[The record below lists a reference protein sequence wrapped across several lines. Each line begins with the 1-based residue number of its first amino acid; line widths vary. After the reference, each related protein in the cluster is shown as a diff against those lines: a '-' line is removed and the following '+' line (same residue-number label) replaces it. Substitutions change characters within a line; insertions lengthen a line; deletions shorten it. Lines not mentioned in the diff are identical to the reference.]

1 VKLLYATAFALFSL
15 AASLASPAQS
25 LDPSLLSALCSD
37 DYYEDTAG
45 VCSAP
50 APPVALPDVLTVE
63 AIIEKYGVIVA
74 CDLNDVSVIALL
86 VDPDASLSGGSI
98 HPRRKS
104 PTAEKAIVTEDET
117 STDPSSEPA
126 TIASPIVATE
136 TQLRQSDDD
145 ADEVTITGPTA
156 ADMPVAGAGPPA
168 DDKRTTE

>member
-1 VKLLYATAFALFSL
+1 VKFLYATAFALFSL
-15 AASLASPAQS
+15 AAAPVASPAQS

-45 VCSAP
+45 LCSAP
-50 APPVALPDVLTVE
+50 APPKALVDVLTVE

-86 VDPDASLSGGSI
+86 ADPDASLSVGSI
-98 HPRRKS
+98 HPRRES

-126 TIASPIVATE
+126 TIASPIVTE
-136 TQLRQSDDD
+136 TQPRQNG
-145 ADEVTITGPTA
+145 EVAEDVTTTGPTA
-156 ADMPVAGAGPPA
+156 RRIPA
-168 DDKRTTE
+168 AAEHVEDNRTIE